1 MFEKINFKYT
11 DATEEKVYAPKL
23 IEDCYVD
30 LENILERVNDPSK
43 FIVLGTKGSGK
54 SALASKL
61 QLSSNSKWNKFIAT
75 DDLEQFEFNLLEK
88 TGGEK
93 GKTIGGAVSVWQLLL
108 LIRILSLLLRDEEF
122 KIKNGGVEALG
133 NALQRHGLTPSSNL
147 VSIVQQTSRR
157 GAFLAFKTVYSELRG
172 ENTSDTVTKLKDPAA
187 VLESLKELIG
197 GCVPSSSSFR
207 FIIDGLDHPL
217 KDGRSTAAYL
227 GDLINATR
235 AINLY
240 FAGLKVNAKI
250 IIMIRDEVLALIPD
264 PNLAKRVND
273 NGILLNWYDNSRAP
287 LETSLLK
294 VIEKR
299 AHVAG
304 YSEPIKKLW
313 QDWFG
318 FNIDSKESTGFI
330 LDNTR
335 FLPRDLI
342 SFFRELQKIDA
353 TPPFERKQILSA
365 LGNYSEWFLQEL
377 SDGLVGFVVEEVRSE
392 LPAIISELG
401 RRFSFQEFVEKIKE
415 HGLTG
420 KQSPEEIAKDMF
432 NASWVGN
439 VWKTNEGTDRFSFK
453 HRKRN
458 ATFNRNRDMLVHNGL
473 WKALNLI

>member
-11 DATEEKVYAPKL
+11 DATEERVYAPEI
-23 IEDCYVD
+23 IEACYVD
-30 LENILERVNDPSK
+30 IENILVRINDPSN
-43 FIVLGTKGSGK
+43 FIVIGTKGAGK

-61 QLSSNSKWNKFIAT
+61 QISSSPQWNKFAST
-75 DDLEQFEFNLLEK
+75 DDLEQFEFSLLEK

-93 GKTIGGAVSVWQLLL
+93 GKTIGGAISVWQLLL
-108 LIRILSLLLRDEEF
+108 LIRILSLLLQDEQF
-122 KIKNGGVEALG
+122 KNDNGGVEALG
-133 NALQRHGLTPSSNL
+133 SALQRHGLSPSSSI

-157 GAFLAFKTVYSELRG
+157 GAFFTFKTIYAELRG
-172 ENTSDTVTKLKDPAA
+172 ENTNDTTTKLKDPAA

-197 GCVPSSSSFR
+197 ECKPSSSSFR
-207 FIIDGLDHPL
+207 FVIDGLDHPL

-227 GDLINATR
+227 GDLINAAR
-235 AINLY
+235 SVNLY
-240 FAGLKVNAKI
+240 FASLKVDAKI
-250 IIMIRDEVLALIPD
+250 IVLIRDEVLALIPD
-264 PNLAKRVND
+264 PNLAKRLND
-273 NGILLNWYDNSRAP
+273 NGISLKWYDNTRAP

-299 AHVAG
+299 AHAAG
-304 YSEPIKKLW
+304 YTETINELW
-313 QDWFG
+313 NSWFSHY
-318 FNIDSKESTGFI
+318 IDSRESTGFI

-342 SFFRELQKIDA
+342 SFFRELQKISIM
-353 TPPFERKQILSA
+353 PPFQRKQVLAA

-377 SDGLVGFVVEEVRSE
+377 SDGLVGFVVEEIRTE

-401 RRFSFQEFVEKIKE
+401 RRFTFEQFATKLKE
-415 HGLTG
+415 HGLSE
-420 KQSPEEIAKDMF
+420 KQLPEEIAKDMF

-439 VWKTNEGTDRFSFK
+439 VWKTEEGTDRYSFK